1 MGKKIYKMTESQMAK
16 ILNERGSKN
25 NTLSSP
31 KDEGLSLDVI
41 SELFSIHEEAEN
53 PAFYISKNKDNFG
66 KPMME
71 KSDDCYHVVVNPEY
85 KDLSFVFEV
94 INDMY
99 ENKEFEPLISESEVI
114 CEECF
119 ELSIEKKLMEN
130 FEIKN
135 IGKLDAHQEKPCRAE
150 YPLTK
155 YVVEGHS
162 DLPIEFDIRVG
173 DFCLPDNNK
182 IKVLKVKRNS

>member
-16 ILNERGSKN
+16 ILSNRGSKN
-25 NTLSSP
+25 NDLSSP

-53 PAFYISKNKDNFG
+53 PAFYISKSKNNFG

-99 ENKEFEPLISESEVI
+99 ENKEFESLISESDIV

-130 FEIKN
+130 F
-135 IGKLDAHQEKPCRAE
+135 G
-150 YPLTK
+150 
-155 YVVEGHS
+155 
-162 DLPIEFDIRVG
+162 F
-173 DFCLPDNNK
+173 
-182 IKVLKVKRNS
+182 